1 MKKNINNKKQGII
14 ATLVLGS
21 VLMTAGCSGSNAPNN
36 TDIGTISGGLIGGLI
51 GSQFGG
57 GTGQIAAIAGGA
69 MVGAFLGNKIGA
81 SMDKTDQLEAQQA
94 LAAQQ
99 PTTWTN
105 QKGNTYTVTP
115 QKPYVTKTKQVCR
128 QYTTTATIDGKA
140 ETIKGTACRA
150 SDGTWHT
157 T

>member
-1 MKKNINNKKQGII
+1 MKQNKKNKRHFVIV
-14 ATLVLGS
+14 TLVLGS
-21 VLMTAGCSGSNAPNN
+21 VLMTSGCTGSNAPNN
-36 TDIGTISGGLIGGLI
+36 TDIGTISGGLIGALI

-57 GTGQIAAIAGGA
+57 GAGQVAAIAGGA

-94 LAAQQ
+94 LAAKQ

-115 QKPYVTKTKQVCR
+115 QEPYVAKNKQVCR

-150 SDGTWHT
+150 ADGTWHT

>member
-1 MKKNINNKKQGII
+1 MKQSIKNKKHSVI

-21 VLMTAGCSGSNAPNN
+21 ILMTSGCTGSNAPNN
-36 TDIGTISGGLIGGLI
+36 TDIGTISGGIIGGLL

-57 GTGQIAAIAGGA
+57 GTGKVVAAAGGA
-69 MVGAFLGNKIGA
+69 VIGAFLGNKIGA

-105 QKGNTYTVTP
+105 KKGNTYTVTP
-115 QKPYVTKTKQVCR
+115 QKPYVAKNKQVCR

-150 SDGTWHT
+150 ADGTWHT
-157 T
+157 V